1 MSRRALES
9 LDRGLGR
16 WTRIAGLA
24 AAVTAGACGDDS
36 SSADGDDDETG
47 GDETGT
53 DESDTGEESGEDSA
67 DSTGEPPPPE
77 VEPAPAGMRRLL
89 RNQYVKTVRVLLGP
103 EAAAVADPPV
113 DQPIQGFD
121 AIGAREVPLSP
132 VAIEQYEDIAIEIGK
147 ATIEHP
153 ETLALT
159 VPCVVDGPQDFDC
172 YAHLA
177 ADFGRVAWRRP
188 LSNDE
193 ITKIIAVAQQAKEWA
208 DGDFMRGV
216 QYAVATIIQSP
227 DFIYAIELGEE
238 TEGGTKELTNDEMLT
253 RMSLFVLGRAP
264 DVGLFAR
271 ADAGELDDVDG
282 VRAVAND
289 MLESPDART
298 SVSDF
303 FDELLRIRDLPLK
316 TKDPVLFPDY
326 TPDLA
331 QSMRTA
337 ALMLVLDVVF
347 GEDNSFLRLY
357 DADYTFV
364 DAPLAEFYG
373 IAEPASGGFERVDV
387 PAGQRRSGLLTEPA
401 LLAALGH
408 PDRNSPTRRGVFVQ
422 RTLLCNEVPPPPGD
436 VDTTLPEPT
445 EVTTLRAQME
455 QHMEKGDTCAGCHAQ
470 MDPVGFAFEYYDS
483 SGKYRELDNGYPVDG
498 SGMMEGLGS
507 WEDAAGLAVLVRDD
521 EQLAPCLVRNV
532 YRNALGTIDG
542 AGQADA
548 LAFITQ
554 AFVDSDHSF
563 KQLVVE
569 LAANPAFR
577 QVGDPQ

>member
-1 MSRRALES
+1 MSRRALGS
-9 LDRGLGR
+9 PSGGLGR
-16 WTRIAGLA
+16 WARIAGLT
-24 AAVTAGACGDDS
+24 AAVTAVGCGDDS
-36 SSADGDDDETG
+36 SSADGDEDDG
-47 GDETGT
+47 PAETGT
-53 DESDTGEESGEDSA
+53 DESDTGDPTGDESG
-67 DSTGEPPPPE
+67 DSTGEPPPPA

-89 RNQYVKTVRVLLGP
+89 RSQYVKTVNTLLGP
-103 EAAAVADPPV
+103 EAAAVAEPPI

-132 VAIEQYEDIAIEIGK
+132 VAIEQYEDIAIDIGK
-147 ATIEHP
+147 VVIEHP

-188 LSNDE
+188 LTNDE
-193 ITKIIAVAQQAKEWA
+193 ITKIIGVAQQAKEWA

-227 DFIYAIELGEE
+227 DFIYAVELGEE
-238 TEGGTKELTNDEMLT
+238 TDGDYKTLTSDEMMT
-253 RMSLFVLGRAP
+253 RMALFVLGRAP
-264 DVGLFAR
+264 DAALFAR
-271 ADAGELDDVDG
+271 ADAGELDDVAG
-282 VRAVAND
+282 VRAVASD
-289 MLESPDART
+289 MLAAPDART
-298 SVSDF
+298 AVSDF

-316 TKDPVLFPDY
+316 TKDPTLFPDY

-337 ALMLVLDVVF
+337 TLKLVLDVVF
-347 GEDNSFLRLY
+347 GDDGSYQRLF

-364 DAPLAEFYG
+364 DPPLAEFYG
-373 IAEPASGGFERVDV
+373 LPAPASGQFERMDL
-387 PAGQRRSGLLTEPA
+387 PAGQRRLGLLTEPA

-422 RTLLCNEVPPPPGD
+422 RSLLCNDVPPPPGD

-445 EVTTLRAQME
+445 EPTTLRALME
-455 QHMEKGDTCAGCHAQ
+455 QHMDKGETCAGCHAQ
-470 MDPVGFAFEYYDS
+470 MDPIGFAFEYYDS
-483 SGKYRELDNGYPVDG
+483 SGRYRELDNGYSVDG
-498 SGMMEGLGS
+498 SGTMDGLGS
-507 WEDAAGLAVLVRDD
+507 WEDASGLALLVRDD
-521 EQLAPCLVRNV
+521 ARLAPCIVRNV
-532 YRNALGTIDG
+532 YRNALGQIDG

-548 LAFITQ
+548 LAFITE

-563 KQLVVE
+563 KQLVIE

>member
-9 LDRGLGR
+9 PDGWGR
-16 WTRIAGLA
+16 WARIAGFA
-24 AAVTAGACGDDS
+24 AAVTAVGCGGDS
-36 SSADGDDDETG
+36 SSADGEDDDESG
-47 GDETGT
+47 SPETGT
-53 DESDTGEESGEDSA
+53 DEADSGSATADESG
-67 DSTGEPPPPE
+67 DSTGEPPPPA

-89 RNQYVKTVRVLLGP
+89 RSQYVRTVDVLLGP

-147 ATIEHP
+147 VVIEHP
-153 ETLALT
+153 ETLAQT

-177 ADFGRVAWRRP
+177 ADFGRVAWRRE

-193 ITKIIAVAQQAKEWA
+193 ITKIIGVAQQAKEWA

-227 DFIYAIELGEE
+227 DFIYAVELGEE
-238 TEGGTKELTNDEMLT
+238 TEGDYKQLTRDELMT

-264 DVGLFAR
+264 DAALFAR
-271 ADAGELDDVDG
+271 SDAGELDDSSG
-282 VRAVAND
+282 IRAVAAD
-289 MLESPDART
+289 MLEHADARA
-298 SVSDF
+298 SVSEF

-316 TKDPVLFPDY
+316 TKDPTLFPDY

-337 ALMLVLDVVF
+337 TLMLVLDVVF
-347 GEDNSFLRLY
+347 GEDGSFLRLY

-373 IAEPASGGFERVDV
+373 IPEPAAGFERVDT
-387 PAGQRRSGLLTEPA
+387 PAGQRRLGLLTEPA

-445 EVTTLRAQME
+445 EATTLRALME
-455 QHMEKGDTCAGCHAQ
+455 QHMDKGDTCAGCHVQ

-498 SGMMEGLGS
+498 SGTIDGLGS
-507 WEDAAGLAVLVRDD
+507 WEDAAGLALLVRDD
-521 EQLAPCLVRNV
+521 VRLAPCLVRNV
-532 YRNALGTIDG
+532 YRNALGTIDD

-548 LAFITQ
+548 LAFISE
-554 AFVDSDHSF
+554 AFADSDHSF
-563 KQLVVE
+563 KQLVIE